1 MISVYLNIF
10 EALTM
15 VQWFVLITFLVI
27 YVIRFL
33 YLFLFTARMIFKKEE
48 KHTTGSSKKLSIVIT
63 LRNEEESLRK
73 NLPAILEL
81 ENIDYEVVVVDDFSQ
96 DTSLSVLGL
105 LSQRYAHLKISTLS
119 QETRYSVK
127 LAQNIAL
134 KAASHNW
141 VLITPHAL
149 NEVNEIEIQGARY
162 EVQQLLDSVGRLT
175 FTIDRLREFKT
186 ELRRLEA
193 KNDSLKLKNNFLRY
207 NNMLLAEKNDE
218 AQAQIEE
225 LRKASTSIAEAEA
238 LQRQKILELNR
249 ELKTKSYLKLQGAE
263 GSSFR
268 LRGGRPIRT
277 NKASTI
283 EKLRGCVTIMA
294 DPTMINKEKVL
305 YFQFLGPDMGVIE
318 DNANTITVQG
328 NVYSK
333 KVELLFMGEET
344 QVCDF
349 ITIPEG
355 SLKSGN
361 YTVNIFE
368 DQRLLTSAE
377 FQLK

>member
-1 MISVYLNIF
+1 MDGQDNKFNYKIILAALVAVILGILIAFYYSYAQSNTQISFLEQEKDLLVKD
-10 EALTM
+10 LTLM
-15 VQWFVLITFLVI
+15 K
-27 YVIRFL
+27 
-33 YLFLFTARMIFKKEE
+33 A
-48 KHTTGSSKKLSIVIT
+48 
-63 LRNEEESLRK
+63 
-73 NLPAILEL
+73 
-81 ENIDYEVVVVDDFSQ
+81 DVDRL
-96 DTSLSVLGL
+96 T
-105 LSQRYAHLKISTLS
+105 
-119 QETRYSVK
+119 
-127 LAQNIAL
+127 
-134 KAASHNW
+134 
-141 VLITPHAL
+141 AL

-175 FTIDRLREFKT
+175 FTIDRLREFKS

-207 NNMLLAEKNDE
+207 NNMLLADKNEE

-225 LRKASTSIAEAEA
+225 MRQASTTIAEAEA
-238 LQRQKILELNR
+238 LQRQQILDLNK
-249 ELKTKSYLKLQGAE
+249 ELKTKSYLKLEGAE
-263 GSSFR
+263 GSSYR
-268 LRGGRPIRT
+268 IRGDRPIRT

-294 DPTMINKEKVL
+294 DPTMINKDKIL
-305 YFQFLGPDMGVIE
+305 YFQFLGPNMSVIE

-333 KVELLFMGEET
+333 KAQITFMGEET
-344 QVCDF
+344 QLCDF

-355 SLKSGN
+355 SLKPGN

-368 DQRLLTSAE
+368 DQRLLATAE

>member
-1 MISVYLNIF
+1 MDGQDNKFNYKIILAALVAVIIGILIAFYYSYAQSDTQISFLEQEKELLVKD
-10 EALTM
+10 LTLM
-15 VQWFVLITFLVI
+15 K
-27 YVIRFL
+27 
-33 YLFLFTARMIFKKEE
+33 A
-48 KHTTGSSKKLSIVIT
+48 
-63 LRNEEESLRK
+63 
-73 NLPAILEL
+73 
-81 ENIDYEVVVVDDFSQ
+81 DVDRL
-96 DTSLSVLGL
+96 T
-105 LSQRYAHLKISTLS
+105 
-119 QETRYSVK
+119 
-127 LAQNIAL
+127 
-134 KAASHNW
+134 
-141 VLITPHAL
+141 AL

-175 FTIDRLREFKT
+175 FTIEKLREFKT
-186 ELRRLEA
+186 ELRRLES

-207 NNMLLAEKNDE
+207 NNMLLADKNAE
-218 AQAQIEE
+218 SQAQIEE
-225 LRKASTSIAEAEA
+225 LRMASSSIAAAEA
-238 LQRQKILELNR
+238 LQRERILELNK

-268 LRGGRPIRT
+268 LRGGKPIRT
-277 NKASTI
+277 NKASTV

-305 YFQFLGPDMGVIE
+305 YFQFLGPNMGVIE

-333 KVELLFMGEET
+333 KVELVFMGDET

-355 SLKSGN
+355 SLKGGSYILN
-361 YTVNIFE
+361 VFE
-368 DQRLLTSAE
+368 DERLLNSAE